1 MSKQKKELEMI
12 LTGMLILCCNME
24 SYMNEIQIERRKIT
38 RLLAKI
44 DERLAEPPIQIT
56 YI

>member
-1 MSKQKKELEMI
+1 MI